1 MSVKRDPRTGGW
13 FFRTTVK
20 FADGTKKRIF
30 GTPGVP
36 GRFHDLP
43 NTKVG
48 AAEAERRAISEAL
61 HGQPIATAQ
70 ATATKEAPKK
80 INEHSNTFLENY
92 KPEQKPG
99 EKREKRRVLESH
111 LLPFFGEMTIE
122 QLKQTDVDAF
132 SRAELNRGMAVK
144 TVNNRL
150 AVLST
155 MIKYVTGQKSKL
167 RFKLS
172 GLTAEIRCV
181 DPAEVEKLLAAS
193 DDVRYRVVVLLA
205 AEAGLRVGEIR
216 GLQWTDIKAGQLTV
230 RRALDKLTNESIAPK
245 HNKTRTVPL
254 SPRLAESLE
263 QLSRSGLWVVAE
275 VDGSYV
281 TYDRLSETIN
291 ALYQRAEVKRPPKP
305 VHCLRHTFGTVMA
318 KSVPLPVLRDLMGHS
333 DVQTTLRYIDVGEDQ
348 KRDAIAAVFG
358 RGSQVAANDGTSEH
372 RSLAT

>member
-1 MSVKRDPRTGGW
+1 MSVKRDSRTGGW
-13 FFRTTVK
+13 FFRTIVK
-20 FADGTKKRIF
+20 FADGTKKRIY

-43 NTKVG
+43 NTKAG

-61 HGQPIATAQ
+61 HGSPIAKAS
-70 ATATKEAPKK
+70 ATKETPKK
-80 INEHSNTFLENY
+80 ISEHSKTFLESY
-92 KPEQKPG
+92 KADQKPG

-132 SRAELNRGMAVK
+132 SRAELDRGMAVK

-155 MIKYVTGQKSKL
+155 LIKYITGEKSKL

-172 GLTAEIRCV
+172 GLVGEIHAV
-181 DPAEVEKLLAAS
+181 DPTDVEKLLAAC
-193 DDVRYRVVVLLA
+193 DDLRYRVVVLLA

-230 RRALDKLTNESIAPK
+230 RRSLDKLTNEAIAPK
-245 HNKTRTVPL
+245 HNKMRTIPL
-254 SPRLAESLE
+254 SPRLAESLD
-263 QLSRSGLWVVAE
+263 QLSRTGLFVVAE
-275 VDGSYV
+275 ADGAFV

-291 ALYQRAEVKRPPKP
+291 AFYKSAEVTRPPKP
-305 VHCLRHTFGTVMA
+305 VHCLRHSFGTVMA
-318 KSVPLPVLRDLMGHS
+318 KRVPLPVLRDLMGHS

-348 KRDAIAAVFG
+348 KRDAIASVFG
-358 RGSQVAANDGTSEH
+358 RGSHVAANESESEQ
-372 RSLAT
+372 RSLGA